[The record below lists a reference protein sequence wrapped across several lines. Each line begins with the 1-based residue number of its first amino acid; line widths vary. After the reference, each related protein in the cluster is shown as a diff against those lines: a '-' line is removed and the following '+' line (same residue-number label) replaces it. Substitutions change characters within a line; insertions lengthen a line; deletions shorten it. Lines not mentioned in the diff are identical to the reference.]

1 MNAAT
6 QIQPSITLTL
16 PRIGAEWPGQG
27 GIFAGL
33 VGGKEG
39 PFFALI
45 MPTDPAAS
53 FEEVELGT
61 YGTLVEGADSK
72 SDGLA
77 NTQALAQAG
86 SELCQKILALEIGGH
101 RDWFL
106 PAANDAHVMATT
118 VPELFEDDDYY
129 WTSTQLGSTIAFVQ
143 DFEYGGHYD
152 ASKDGSRRARA
163 VRKIQLSD

>member
-6 QIQPSITLTL
+6 NIQPSVTLNL
-16 PRIGAEWPGQG
+16 PRIGAEWPGKG

-33 VGGKEG
+33 VGGKDS

-45 MPTDPAAS
+45 LPTDPAAS

-61 YGTLVEGADSK
+61 YGTHVEGADSK

-101 RDWFL
+101 RDWYL
-106 PAANDAHVMATT
+106 PAANEAHVMATT

-129 WTSTQLGSTIAFVQ
+129 WTSTQDGARVAFVQ
-143 DFEYGGHYD
+143 DFEIGGHGTGFKGD
-152 ASKDGSRRARA
+152 ARRASA